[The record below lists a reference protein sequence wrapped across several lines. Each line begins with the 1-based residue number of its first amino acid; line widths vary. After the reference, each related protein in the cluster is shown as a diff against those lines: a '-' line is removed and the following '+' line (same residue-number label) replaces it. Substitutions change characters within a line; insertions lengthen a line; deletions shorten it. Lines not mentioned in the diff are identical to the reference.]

1 MKKIIT
7 SAFFALISVAAIS
20 QSSFFVPTTYRGAF
34 APAPTPMWTNNWT
47 NWNPQ
52 TTVYGT
58 PNVTITTSITTNTT
72 WTSNNIYLLQGQ
84 IYVKNGAVLTIQ
96 PGTVIMGDKN
106 VAGSGLFIVQGSQI
120 MAQGTETN
128 PIVFTSNQAPGAR
141 AGGDWGGI
149 IILGSAANNQANG
162 VAYIEGLAPT
172 ADTQFGGG
180 LNPDNNDN
188 SGVLTYVRNEFAGYA
203 YQQDKEINGF
213 TFGSVGK
220 ATTIHHLQVSFC
232 NDDAYEWFG
241 GNVNAHHLVSY
252 RNLDDDFD
260 TDFGFQGLIQF
271 GLIVKDPNIADN
283 PSISTSEGFESDN
296 DATGSAATP
305 QTSPIF
311 ANITAVGPY
320 RGNLTNTI
328 AAGHRRGARLRRN
341 TGLRIYNSIF
351 MDFARGIHI
360 DGTAAEANA
369 TNGVLKYKNNL
380 VAGTLAGKTTEKNT
394 GSTFNILSWFT
405 TNNNDSLTSTTGILT
420 TPYDFFN
427 PDYRPASNSPALLN
441 VSFADATINPLVLFA
456 PVATTSYTYCAG
468 ETASTL
474 TATATGT
481 NNLVWYTTA
490 TGGTAL
496 TSAPTPA
503 TTNAGT
509 YNYYV
514 AQANAEGTEGP
525 RTMITVT
532 VNALPSTPVIAANGP
547 TTFCTGGS
555 VDLTTATANS
565 YAWTGG
571 LSTLTTQTITVNT
584 SGTYIVTVTNAN
596 GCSASS
602 NAITVNVSNAPVPT
616 IQTTGNT
623 ALCAGQTVSLT
634 ASSADSYTWSTGDT
648 TQTIVVSTAGSF
660 YVTTTNSNACDGVGQ
675 SASIAVTVTPQPV
688 AIVGSPSING
698 TVVTFSNNSTDAT
711 AYSWDFG
718 DFTNSSASA
727 PVHAYAASA
736 SYQVTL
742 TAINGNC
749 TSDTT
754 FTVAITV
761 GLEELNNVAEIVL
774 FPNPTSANAQL
785 SMNVIEGGNVE
796 VAIQTV
802 NGQVM
807 KTIIN
812 DYLTIGKQTITIDT
826 ADLANG
832 VYFTTIKAG
841 NAIKTIRLNVIK

>member
-1 MKKIIT
+1 MKKIVT
-7 SAFFALISVAAIS
+7 SAFFALLSVVAVS

-34 APAPTPMWTNNWT
+34 EPAPAAMWTNNWT

-58 PNVTITTSITTNTT
+58 PNVIQTTNITTNTT

-84 IYVKNGAVLTIQ
+84 IYVKNGATLTIQ
-96 PGTVIMGDKN
+96 PGTVVMGDKSIP
-106 VAGSGLFIVQGSQI
+106 GSGLFIVQGAHI

-149 IILGSAANNQANG
+149 ILLGSAANNQANG
-162 VAYIEGLAPT
+162 IANIEGLAPT

-180 LNPDNNDN
+180 LNPNNNDN
-188 SGVLTYVRNEFAGYA
+188 SGTMAYVRIEFPGYA
-203 YQQDKEINGF
+203 YQQDKEINGL
-213 TFGSVGK
+213 TFGSVGRG
-220 ATTIHHLQVSFC
+220 TTIHHIQVSFS

-241 GNVNAHHLVSY
+241 GTVNTHHLVSY

-260 TDFGFQGLIQF
+260 TDFGFQGNVQF
-271 GLIVKDPNIADN
+271 GLIVRDPNIADN

-296 DATGSAATP
+296 DATGSAGTP
-305 QTSPIF
+305 QTAAIF
-311 ANITAVGPY
+311 SNVTAIGPL
-320 RGNLTNTI
+320 RGNITNTI
-328 AAGHRRGARLRRN
+328 ASGYRRGARLRRN
-341 TGLRIYNSIF
+341 TALRIYNSIF

-369 TNGVLKYKNNL
+369 TNNNLKYKNNI
-380 VAGTLAGKTTEKNT
+380 VAGTLTGLTTERNST
-394 GSTFNILSWFT
+394 STFAIKPWFAA
-405 TNNNDSLTSTTGILT
+405 NNNDSLVATTGILI
-420 TPYDFFN
+420 TPYDYLI
-427 PDYRPASNSPALLN
+427 PDYRPATNSPALSN

-456 PVATTSYTYCAG
+456 PAATTTYTYCAG
-468 ETASTL
+468 ATTSAL

-481 NNLVWYTTA
+481 NSLKWYTVA

-496 TSAPTPA
+496 TSAPTPSTA
-503 TTNAGT
+503 TAGT
-509 YNYYV
+509 FTYFV
-514 AQANAEGTEGP
+514 AQANAEGTESP
-525 RTMITVT
+525 RTAITVT
-532 VNALPSTPVIAANGP
+532 VNALPATPVITANGP

-555 VDLTTATANS
+555 VDLTTASAST

-571 LSTLTTQTITVNT
+571 LQTQTITVNT
-584 SGTYIVTVTNAN
+584 SGSYIVTITDAN
-596 GCSASS
+596 GCSSTS

-616 IQTTGNT
+616 IQTVGNT
-623 ALCAGQTVSLT
+623 SLCAGETVTLT
-634 ASSADSYTWSTGDT
+634 ASQSDSYAWSTGDT
-648 TQTIVVSTAGSF
+648 TQSINVTAAGAI
-660 YVTTTNSNACDGVGQ
+660 YVTVTNANACDGVGQ
-675 SASIAVTVTPQPV
+675 SATVNVTVTPQPV
-688 AIVGSPSING
+688 AIVGLPAING
-698 TVVTFSNNSTDAT
+698 NVVTFSNNSTNAT

-727 PVHAYAASA
+727 PVHAYAAST

-742 TAINGNC
+742 TATNGNC

-774 FPNPTSANAQL
+774 FPNPTATNAQL
-785 SMNVIEGGNVE
+785 SMNVIEAGNVE

-802 NGQVM
+802 NGQVV
-807 KTIIN
+807 KTIMN
-812 DYLTIGKQTITIDT
+812 DYLTAGKQTITIET

-832 VYFTTIKAG
+832 VYFTTIKSG
-841 NAIKTIRLNVIK
+841 NAMKTVRLNIIK